1 MSIANILLTAVV
13 IGIAIFAVYYFIKKK
28 KTESVEEAISVD
40 DKTYTIEQME
50 QFIKKRLD
58 EINYLGRPLL
68 VHVAA
73 YPGITV
79 SQGKRILRLLLD
91 AGCDINM
98 QSVDGKSPLLMA
110 VKAENHELAIYL
122 LRRGANPNLEDENGD
137 TPLTCYYNNKNTIEL
152 IEKLIANNAD
162 INHKNKDKINAISLA
177 RYYNRKDIEDL
188 LVKKVSLQ

>member
-1 MSIANILLTAVV
+1 MFRIILLFSVLFLCITGYLLIPFSPPKAINIFDAVEKAD
-13 IGIAIFAVYYFIKKK
+13 IDYIKQYIK
-28 KTESVEEAISVD
+28 D
-40 DKTYTIEQME
+40 
-50 QFIKKRLD
+50 KKRLD

>member
-1 MSIANILLTAVV
+1 
-13 IGIAIFAVYYFIKKK
+13 
-28 KTESVEEAISVD
+28 
-40 DKTYTIEQME
+40 
-50 QFIKKRLD
+50 
-58 EINYLGRPLL
+58 
-68 VHVAA
+68 
-73 YPGITV
+73 
-79 SQGKRILRLLLD
+79 
-91 AGCDINM
+91 M